1 MTPFTAWITTLTG
14 RLLPKGLPPDP
25 EDRPRTLALM
35 LGVFFSSWLLLLG
48 LKAALGYPAQVL
60 VTIAMAGLPFPV
72 LAGILRRGHLRT
84 AAWGLCLSFAGA
96 LSLAAWRL
104 NGANV
109 LTMPWALLLP
119 VVATYLVGW
128 RGGLLF
134 AAGWVAQLAVY
145 GVLDRPDVP
154 IRAEA
159 MGISTAIMLPLGVL
173 VTAIYQRRQERARGN
188 LLAALR
194 EKERSDLE
202 REASETS
209 LQQLIERAP
218 ELILVQR
225 EGRIVYAN
233 RKMVE
238 SLGHTSMEALRGSS
252 LLALVHPE
260 QRAEAEARVERN
272 RQGLENPA
280 AEFRLVRVDGT
291 LLYCE
296 FNSFL
301 APYLG
306 EPSVIAF
313 GRDITER
320 LALNARLALSDR
332 MASVGTLAA
341 GVAHELNNPLA
352 FVSANLT
359 YVRGELERLPA
370 LPQLA
375 ERPEW
380 LQALAEA
387 QDGARRMKGI
397 ILDLKTYSGASE
409 NNVETI
415 DVCKVIQGTLRLAEN
430 EIRHRALLEMD
441 LSSEAFVR
449 ASEARLGQVI
459 LNLVVNAVQSMAAG
473 DADHHRL
480 RVVARVEGAQVVIT
494 LTDTGC
500 GISPQHLSRI
510 FDPFFTTKPIGEG
523 AGLGLFICHNL
534 VVAMGGELR
543 MQSEVGQGTTVTVV
557 LPAQPAP
564 NSQASRPEDPADAPR
579 RPRVLVVDDEPL
591 VGRGVRRT
599 LMGHEVVFVQTAAE
613 ALALLKDGPPFDA
626 ILCDLMMPEMDGAEF
641 FSRLERQ
648 SPQLLPKVLFLTAG
662 AFTRDAQAFLDS
674 GKAWLAKPYESE
686 ELRRAIR
693 ALATGTR
700 ILAA

>member
-1 MTPFTAWITTLTG
+1 MNALTVWLSALTG

-25 EDRPRTLALM
+25 EDRPRALASL
-35 LGVFFSSWLLLLG
+35 LSVFFGSWLLLLG
-48 LKAALGYPAQVL
+48 VKAALGYPAPVL
-60 VTIAMAGLPFPV
+60 VTVALAGLPFPL
-72 LAGILRRGHLRT
+72 LAWTLRRGHLRVT
-84 AAWGLCLSFAGA
+84 AWGLCLSFAAA

-104 NGANV
+104 NGVYV

-134 AAGWVAQLAVY
+134 AAGWIAQLAVY
-145 GVLDRPDVP
+145 GMLGRPDVP

-159 MGISTAIMLPLGVL
+159 MVLSSAIMLPLGVM
-173 VTAIYQRRQERARGN
+173 VTGMYQRRQERARET
-188 LLAALR
+188 LLGALR
-194 EKERSDLE
+194 EKDRSDLE
-202 REASETS
+202 REVSETS

-218 ELILVQR
+218 ELILVHR

-233 RKMVE
+233 SKMVE
-238 SLGHTSMEALRGSS
+238 SLGHTTVETLRGI
-252 LLALVHPE
+252 LLTSVLHPD
-260 QRAEAEARVERN
+260 QLAQAEARVERY
-272 RQGLENPA
+272 RQGLENPP
-280 AEFRLVRVDGT
+280 AEFRMLRADGSV
-291 LLYCE
+291 LYSE

-301 APYLG
+301 APYQG
-306 EPSVIAF
+306 QQSVIAI
-313 GRDITER
+313 GRDVTER
-320 LALNARLALSDR
+320 RALNARLALADR

-341 GVAHELNNPLA
+341 GVAHELNNPLS
-352 FVSANLT
+352 FVSANLA
-359 YVRGELERLPA
+359 YVRGELERLA
-370 LPQLA
+370 DLPQLA
-375 ERPEW
+375 DRPEW
-380 LQALAEA
+380 LAALSEA
-387 QDGARRMKGI
+387 QDGARRMKSI

-409 NNVETI
+409 DNVETI
-415 DVCKVIQGTLRLAEN
+415 EVGKVIQGTLRLAEN
-430 EIRHRALLEMD
+430 EIRHRARLEVD
-441 LSSEAFVR
+441 LSADAFVR

-459 LNLVVNAVQSMAAG
+459 LNLVVNAVQSMTAG
-473 DADHHRL
+473 DADRHRL
-480 RVVARVEGAQVVIT
+480 RVTSRVEGAQVVIT

-510 FDPFFTTKPIGEG
+510 FDPFFTTKPVGEG

-543 MQSEVGQGTTVTVV
+543 MQSEVGKGTTVTVV
-557 LPAQPAP
+557 LPAEPAAP
-564 NSQASRPEDPADAPR
+564 GQSSRPVDPVEAPR

-599 LMGHEVVFVQTAAE
+599 LMGHEVVFVQTAGE
-613 ALALLKDGPPFDA
+613 ALALLREGQPFDA

-641 FSRLERQ
+641 FSQLEKH
-648 SPQLLPKVLFLTAG
+648 SPQLLPKVMFLTAG

-674 GKAWLAKPYESE
+674 GKAWLAKPYESD
-686 ELRRAIR
+686 ELRRAIH